1 MLISKL
7 PEGLMDRCNNT
18 VEVIRR
24 KHTKE
29 KDLLGLMQFVEDEM
43 NGPLF
48 TRETLQEYKKRSREV
63 QPKDNKA
70 RLKIKKDAD
79 NGSDKIHQESAISVM
94 VTAIWM
100 TANFTMKF

>member
-7 PEGLMDRCNNT
+7 PEGSMDRCNNT

-24 KHTKE
+24 KHTKK

-48 TRETLQEYKKRSREV
+48 TRETLHEYKKKVQRSTT
-63 QPKDNKA
+63 K
-70 RLKIKKDAD
+70 
-79 NGSDKIHQESAISVM
+79 G
-94 VTAIWM
+94 
-100 TANFTMKF
+100 